1 MKRVAVKMVRIYLT
15 EEKAHLD
22 KLMAYLHDQE
32 KVRGVTVFRG
42 ISGYGKSGVI
52 HSSSLLDMSL
62 NLPVVVEFYD
72 FAEKIDQILENID
85 KLPGTMIEPGHIVSW
100 AAEANLKG

>member
-22 KLMAYLHDQE
+22 KLMAFLHDQE

-42 ISGYGKSGVI
+42 ISGFGKSGVM
-52 HSSSLLDMSL
+52 HSSSLMDMSL
-62 NLPVVVEFYD
+62 NLPVVIEFYD
-72 FAEKIDQILENID
+72 LPEKINQILEDLDTI
-85 KLPGTMIEPGHIVSW
+85 PGTMIEPGHIVSW
-100 AAEANLKG
+100 AAEMNMKD

>member
-22 KLMAYLHDQE
+22 KLMSFLHDQE

-42 ISGYGKSGVI
+42 ISGFGKSGVM

-62 NLPVVVEFYD
+62 NLPVIVEFYD
-72 FAEKIDQILENID
+72 LPDKVNQILDNLD
-85 KLPGTMIEPGHIVSW
+85 TMIEPGHIVSW
-100 AAEANLKG
+100 AAEVNMKD

>member
-1 MKRVAVKMVRIYLT
+1 MKQVAVKMVRIYLT

-22 KLMAYLHDQE
+22 KLMAFLHDQE

-42 ISGYGKSGVI
+42 ISGFGKSGVM

-72 FAEKIDQILENID
+72 RPEKIEQILEGLD
-85 KLPGTMIEPGHIVSW
+85 AMIEPGHIVSW
-100 AAEANLKG
+100 AAEANLKD